1 MVHVLNSKLFATF
14 VRRDFVG
21 NCDHAKKP
29 SAAKSL
35 FGMKSSV
42 N

>member
-1 MVHVLNSKLFATF
+1 MHVLNSTLFATF
-14 VRRDFVG
+14 VMRGFVG

-35 FGMKSSV
+35 FGMKSSM